1 MDRQYHETIC
11 CCALNRIFGF
21 RPKIAIAMMAGL
33 GSASAVFDLDRE
45 ELEEITGPYSTFRDM
60 ICRASL
66 EEAEKELER
75 LYRDGYSFIPYGSPD
90 YPQELKEC
98 DDAPAGLYIRS
109 SSDPRQVFTGRKM
122 IAVVGTR
129 DISGYGR
136 EWCSRLVRSLS
147 ATGTPVTIVSG
158 LALGT
163 DITAHETAL
172 ESGIPT
178 IAVMATGIDRIYPRQ
193 HTAAAGRIASS
204 EGCALITDFP
214 PGTAPLQVHF
224 LRRNRII
231 AGMCSATILIESRQK
246 GGGMMTAR
254 LAFSYSRD
262 VFALPGRASDIR
274 SQGCNYLIRAG
285 VASPVTSEKDLI
297 ESLGMKYS
305 RTSSTHPGKASSYI
319 YKGNGD
325 DEAVMMMSR
334 IVMAIRE
341 NGGITV
347 SEVAS
352 ACGLSYAAT
361 AGYVTMLETDGI
373 IYTDVAQR
381 CYIRAK

>member
-1 MDRQYHETIC
+1 MIC

-21 RPKIAIAMMAGL
+21 RPRIAIAMIASL
-33 GSASAVFDLDRE
+33 GSASAVFELDRE
-45 ELEEITGPYSTFRDM
+45 ELTGIIGPYSPFSDM
-60 ICRASL
+60 ICRAAL
-66 EEAEKELER
+66 DEAEKELDS
-75 LYRDGYSFIPYGSPD
+75 LYRNGYAFVHYGSPD
-90 YPQELKEC
+90 YPTGLKEC
-98 DDAPAGLYIRS
+98 DDAPAGLYVRS
-109 SSDPRQVFTGRKM
+109 RSELRQVFTGRKM

-158 LALGT
+158 LATGT
-163 DITAHETAL
+163 DIAAHETAL

-193 HTAAAGRIASS
+193 HSAAAGRIASE

-214 PGTAPLQVHF
+214 PGTAPLRVHF

-231 AGMCSATILIESRQK
+231 AGMCSATILIESRIR

-254 LAFSYSRD
+254 LAFSYSRE

-274 SQGCNYLIRAG
+274 SQGCNALIRTG
-285 VASPVTSEKDLI
+285 IASPVTSERDLA

-305 RTSSTHPGKASSYI
+305 GADSVQPGNIAI
-319 YKGNGD
+319 YKADGND
-325 DEAVMMMSR
+325 DRVKAMSR

-341 NGGITV
+341 NGGITI
-347 SEVAS
+347 SGVAS
-352 ACGLSYAAT
+352 ACGLPYAAT

>member
-1 MDRQYHETIC
+1 MDSQHHEMIC

-21 RPKIAIAMMAGL
+21 RPRIAIAMIASL
-33 GSASAVFDLDRE
+33 GSASAVFELDRE
-45 ELEEITGPYSTFRDM
+45 ELTGITGPFSPFRDM
-60 ICRASL
+60 ICKASL
-66 EEAEKELER
+66 EEAEKELES
-75 LYRDGYSFIPYGSPD
+75 LYRDGYSFVHYGSPD

-98 DDAPAGLYIRS
+98 DDAPAGLYVRS
-109 SSDPRQVFTGRKM
+109 RSGLRHVFSGRKM

-147 ATGTPVTIVSG
+147 ATGAPVTIVSG
-158 LALGT
+158 LAIGT

-193 HTAAAGRIASS
+193 HRSAAGRIASA

-231 AGMCSATILIESRQK
+231 AGMCSATILIESREK

-274 SQGCNYLIRAG
+274 SQGCNALIRAG
-285 VASPVTSEKDLI
+285 IASPVTSEKDLI

-305 RTSSTHPGKASSYI
+305 MAGTGYPAESVPYI
-319 YKGNGD
+319 YKGNGNGD
-325 DEAVMMMSR
+325 GIKEMSM

-352 ACGLSYAAT
+352 ACGLPYAAT